1 MKTYIDKISS
11 LKVISHADTLTN
23 HLISI
28 KKYIESD
35 QIFATEFFARGGKKI
50 VIESIKECDR
60 SSDSKKWF
68 KFHIFFNFH

>member
-1 MKTYIDKISS
+1 MKNYIEKISS
-11 LKVISHADTLTN
+11 LKLISHAESLSN

-50 VIESIKECDR
+50 IIDYIKECDR
-60 SSDSKKWF
+60 ASDSKKWF
-68 KFHIFFNFH
+68 KFKFI